1 MSIWVRRFIALWLI
15 LVFVFLFFVSLV
27 AFRISDTLLE
37 ASFYKDQLRKADAYN
52 FVFSNFIATAVDENI
67 EQLQDLPFG
76 VTLTSGEIVSSVQ
89 RVVPPEW
96 IQRQVEQA
104 IDEVIPYAT
113 GKTDSFTITVLLKDR
128 VEVALEVVNDILRD
142 ADTYNFVFDD
152 VVSPIVRESVGP
164 TVELPYGIVLTDDEI
179 VTSLRDVLPLEWV
192 QERVDEL
199 IDEVGPY
206 LTGEADS
213 FAITVPLE
221 DRVRVAVP
229 VAVDLL
235 EPKFRQVVDDL
246 PTCTLQQLLTVDLAA
261 AVRELGNGQLPPCK
275 PPGFQYALVQPV
287 MHLVIRQQ
295 VDRVLDANLAVQF
308 TYTDADLRRVLID
321 AGNEGELELFDDVRK
336 VVSQG
341 WTYTDA
347 EFRQDLTEAEN
358 DASVQEVE
366 RARVRLGRAR
376 ANLFVGYIV
385 LGVLLV
391 IIGLLGGGGAYG

>member
-142 ADTYNFVFDD
+142 ADTYNVVFDD

-235 EPKFRQVVDDL
+235 EPNFARWWT
-246 PTCTLQQLLTVDLAA
+246 TC
-261 AVRELGNGQLPPCK
+261 P
-275 PPGFQYALVQPV
+275 LVPYS
-287 MHLVIRQQ
+287 
-295 VDRVLDANLAVQF
+295 NC
-308 TYTDADLRRVLID
+308 
-321 AGNEGELELFDDVRK
+321 
-336 VVSQG
+336 
-341 WTYTDA
+341 
-347 EFRQDLTEAEN
+347 
-358 DASVQEVE
+358 
-366 RARVRLGRAR
+366 
-376 ANLFVGYIV
+376 
-385 LGVLLV
+385 
-391 IIGLLGGGGAYG
+391 

>member
-1 MSIWVRRFIALWLI
+1 M
-15 LVFVFLFFVSLV
+15 
-27 AFRISDTLLE
+27 
-37 ASFYKDQLRKADAYN
+37 
-52 FVFSNFIATAVDENI
+52 
-67 EQLQDLPFG
+67 
-76 VTLTSGEIVSSVQ
+76 
-89 RVVPPEW
+89 
-96 IQRQVEQA
+96 
-104 IDEVIPYAT
+104 
-113 GKTDSFTITVLLKDR
+113 
-128 VEVALEVVNDILRD
+128 
-142 ADTYNFVFDD
+142 
-152 VVSPIVRESVGP
+152 GP

-246 PTCTLQQLLTVDLAA
+246 PTCTIQQLLTVDLAA

-275 PPGFQYALVQPV
+275 PPGFQYALVHPV

-391 IIGLLGGGGAYG
+391 IIGLLGGRGLWVKLRWAAVALILAAVVTLAVAAIVQGRTDTVVQDGVDDFVAGLELGDQVSQTVADKIREIVSIVSGDFCGRIESRARMYVAMGVAVLVGSILGNVVSRRRRLR